1 MGVRQIVELI
11 RAGDVDA
18 VTRAVRQEPALLN
31 AHDPDSFGAT
41 LLIHAVN
48 CDNRAMAAALLDA
61 GADIDARSDWWA
73 GSFGVLDSGS
83 DAICAWLLE
92 RGATLTIHA
101 AARLGMIDRVRDMLD
116 AQPDLVHARGGDGQ
130 LPLHFARTPAIAEL
144 LLERGAAI
152 DARDIDHASTAAQW
166 QATRQPAVA
175 RWLVDRG
182 CEVDPFLAALT
193 GAVDRLPTLIE
204 TAPGGVRISIDRT
217 TFPAASPAAG
227 HIYLYTIGE
236 RCTLAHAAA
245 MANQPAVVRWLAS
258 AGADLNARGG
268 YDDGMPLHQAAWH
281 DSVRAAEALLD
292 AGADR
297 DARSGAIHHNE
308 PVGWAIVSGAV
319 GVVRLLLERGC
330 KLRLA
335 HLDDARAGV
344 RGQFRWIRRER
355 PVEAWREIEALVA
368 EALNRR

>member
-1 MGVRQIVELI
+1 MGIRQAVELV

-18 VTRAVRQEPALLN
+18 VIRTVQHEPALLM

-48 CDNRAMAAALLDA
+48 CGSRPTAAALLDA

-83 DAICAWLLE
+83 DAMGAWLLE

-116 AQPDLVHARGGDGQ
+116 AQSGLVHARGGDGQ
-130 LPLHFARTPAIAEL
+130 RPLHFARTPAIAEL

-166 QATRQPAVA
+166 QATRQRDVA
-175 RWLVDRG
+175 RWLADRG
-182 CEVDPFLAALT
+182 CAMDPFLAALT
-193 GAVDRLPTLIE
+193 GDVDRLPALIE
-204 TAPGGVRISIDRT
+204 SAPDGIHVSVSRM
-217 TFPAASPAAG
+217 TFPAAPPAAG

-281 DSVRAAEALLD
+281 DSAGAAEALLN

-330 KLRLA
+330 KLRPT

-344 RGQFRWIRRER
+344 RGQFRWLQRER
-355 PVEAWREIEALVA
+355 PVEAWREIEGLVVKALD
-368 EALNRR
+368 RR